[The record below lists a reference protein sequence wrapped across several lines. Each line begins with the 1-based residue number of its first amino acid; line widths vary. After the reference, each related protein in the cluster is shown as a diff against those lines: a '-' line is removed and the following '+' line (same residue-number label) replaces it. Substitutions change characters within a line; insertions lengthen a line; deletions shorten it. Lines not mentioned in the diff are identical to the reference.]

1 MESKTVVAV
10 TRLLCGAAIMI
21 ASMVTGENGT
31 YQMIAMFLMSIPVEA
46 LQTKKKE
53 A

>member
-10 TRLLCGAAIMI
+10 TRIAAGAAILI
-21 ASMVTGENGT
+21 ASMVTGENGM
-31 YQMIAMFLMSIPVEA
+31 YQMIAMFLMGVPFEA
-46 LQTKKKE
+46 LQTKKE